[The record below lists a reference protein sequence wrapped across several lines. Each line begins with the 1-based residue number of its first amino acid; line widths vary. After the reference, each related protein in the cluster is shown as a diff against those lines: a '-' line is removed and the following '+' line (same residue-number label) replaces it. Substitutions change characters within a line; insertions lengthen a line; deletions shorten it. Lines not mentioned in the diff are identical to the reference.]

1 MLLFSKFRIY
11 GHSMSPFLKDG
22 DLIIISYVPL
32 LFRKPKINDVVAI
45 SYNRKI
51 IIKRIKQIHEN
62 KYFLEGDNK
71 KDSFDSRKF
80 GYVLSKDIVGRLI
93 FKLK

>member
-22 DLIIISYVPL
+22 DLIIISYIPF
-32 LFRKPKINDVVAI
+32 LFKKPKINEVIAI

-51 IIKRIKQIHEN
+51 IIKRIKQIQEN

-71 KDSFDSRKF
+71 KDSFDSRNF
-80 GYVLSKDIVGRLI
+80 GSIKKSDILGKIIYISK
-93 FKLK
+93 